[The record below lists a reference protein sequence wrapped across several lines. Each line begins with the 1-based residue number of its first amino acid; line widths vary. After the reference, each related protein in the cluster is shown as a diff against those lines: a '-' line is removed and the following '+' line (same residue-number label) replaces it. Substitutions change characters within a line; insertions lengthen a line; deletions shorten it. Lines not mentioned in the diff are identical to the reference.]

1 MTTRRAVLAGGAA
14 FAVTP
19 WRARGAIGSL
29 RTALDAARA
38 ERDPATAVRFLE
50 RFDPASLPPAAR
62 LDLVTA
68 RAGLAVDA
76 ALVARGIDP
85 HAKPTGSHDI
95 EVLTLLLRRKL
106 GDGVDLD
113 AATRRLEQERA
124 ASTAHAARLFGAI
137 GISGSSIGACFSRL
151 WQDERDRYP
160 ASDAGRDAAV
170 AEMNRWL
177 ATFATQIP
185 TLIGAVPDYCRN
197 VAAIKPSPAD
207 LATGKVGV
215 RTLPT
220 AQHPG
225 GYVVDLT
232 AVQDRPRWTLP
243 SVVAHELLPG
253 HMIQMPIEAIAA
265 PHPLRLEY
273 APCFAEGWSIA
284 IEQRIAQHG
293 CYARDPRAALGQLH
307 WRLFRI
313 GRALVDLGLQ
323 ARGQSLDAARAQLVA
338 WQGEPVAFAPFER
351 DLARIAQD
359 PMTRTAEMLAAL
371 AIEDGARGR
380 QGAALRRYH
389 QAMLDHGRMRS
400 DEVARIA
407 RGRAVS

>member
-14 FAVTP
+14 FALTP
-19 WRARGAIGSL
+19 WPVRAAADTL
-29 RTALDAARA
+29 RTALDAARV
-38 ERDPATAVRFLE
+38 ERDPATALRSLE
-50 RFDPASLPPAAR
+50 RFEAAALPPAAR

-85 HAKPTGSHDI
+85 RAKPSGSHDAD
-95 EVLTLLLRRKL
+95 VLTLLLRRKL
-106 GDGVDLD
+106 GDGIDLE

-124 ASTAHAARLFGAI
+124 ASTAQAARLFGTLGI
-137 GISGSSIGACFSRL
+137 GGATIGACFTRL
-151 WQDERDRYP
+151 WQDERERYP

-177 ATFATQIP
+177 ATFAGLIP
-185 TLIGAVPDYCRN
+185 KLIGPVPDYSRN
-197 VAAIKPSPAD
+197 VSAIKPSPAD

-253 HMIQMPIEAIAA
+253 HMIQLPIEAIAA

-284 IEQRIAQHG
+284 LEQRIAQRG

-313 GRALVDLGLQ
+313 GRALVDL
-323 ARGQSLDAARAQLVA
+323 AIHTRGQSLDAAHAQLVA
-338 WQGEPVAFAPFER
+338 WQGEPGAFAPFER

-380 QGAALRRYH
+380 TGAALRRYH
-389 QAMLDHGRMRS
+389 QRILDHGRMRS
-400 DEVARIA
+400 DEVLRRA
-407 RGRAVS
+407 GRLA